1 MNAARANAAAIV
13 LSAIAA
19 AIYALRLDDAAGLIV
34 DDAWYILL
42 AKALASGEG
51 YRLISSATVAV
62 MPAVPPGFPAVLAP
76 VFLLVPAFPDNL
88 ALLKLISIAAMAGVG
103 VCCWIDFTRH
113 RGVPNAQATLLAGI
127 VVLTPAFVFLATS
140 TVMAECVFTVALMLA
155 VLAVERVIRQESTQF
170 RAAMLAGVSLAAVV
184 LIRSAGVAAI
194 AAAIAYLL
202 LHRRWHQLA
211 VCAMTAAVC
220 VLPWQLYAADNAPSA
235 SDSFAHGGTIA
246 YSYRELLQMARPG
259 DVRATVT
266 PGEAVVRGVT
276 NVAGIAARD
285 VGAIIAP
292 VLFRGAHE
300 SGQEVVSVGASGRG
314 SMGAAPGTIVIS
326 LMLSLGIVAGV
337 VRSRAWFSL
346 PALVVAATVAIIAAV
361 GAETYRYVVPL
372 TPFLVLFFWRGLPHP
387 SLARIG
393 VLCVLG
399 LHVMDHGLYVRAKVN
414 GDANWLADARDV
426 EHVLATL
433 NAQPPGAVASTNPGL
448 VYLRTH
454 RKGVALAYA
463 EQNWEF
469 WAAAGVR
476 YLVALRSLEPPA
488 LARDSEMLL
497 KTKQQRWIVKM

>member
-1 MNAARANAAAIV
+1 MNPARPNAAVIV
-13 LSAIAA
+13 LSAIVA

-76 VFLLVPAFPDNL
+76 VFLIAPKFPDNL
-88 ALLKLISIAAMAGVG
+88 ALLKFISVAAMAGVG

-113 RGVPNAQATLLAGI
+113 RGVSNAQATLLAAI

-140 TVMAECVFTVALMLA
+140 TVMAECVFTVVLMLA
-155 VLAVERVIRQESTQF
+155 VLAVERVIRQEPTQL

-194 AAAIAYLL
+194 AAAIGFLV
-202 LHRRWHQLA
+202 LHRRWRQLA
-211 VCAMTAAVC
+211 ACAITAAVC
-220 VLPWQLYAADNAPSA
+220 LLPWQLYAAANAPSA
-235 SDSFAHGGTIA
+235 TDSFAHGGTIA

-259 DVRATVT
+259 DIRVTVT
-266 PGEAVVRGVT
+266 PGEVAVRGVS
-276 NVAGIAARD
+276 NVVGIATRD

-292 VLFRGAHE
+292 ALFRGGHE
-300 SGQEVVSVGASGRG
+300 SGQEVVSVGSTGRG
-314 SMGAAPGTIVIS
+314 SMGAATGTTLIS
-326 LMLSLGIVAGV
+326 GLLSLAIVAGV
-337 VRSRAWFSL
+337 VRARAWFSL
-346 PALVVAATVAIIAAV
+346 PALLLAATAAMIAAV
-361 GAETYRYVVPL
+361 GAQTYRYVVPL
-372 TPFLVLFFWRGLPHP
+372 TPFLVLFFWRGLAHP
-387 SLARIG
+387 SLARIA

-399 LHVMDHGLYVRAKVN
+399 LHLLDHGLYVQAKMN
-414 GDANWLADARDV
+414 GKADWLADARDV

-433 NAQPPGAVASTNPGL
+433 GRQPPGAVASTNPGL

-469 WAAAGVR
+469 WTAAGVR
-476 YLVALRSLEPPA
+476 YLVALRPLHPPT